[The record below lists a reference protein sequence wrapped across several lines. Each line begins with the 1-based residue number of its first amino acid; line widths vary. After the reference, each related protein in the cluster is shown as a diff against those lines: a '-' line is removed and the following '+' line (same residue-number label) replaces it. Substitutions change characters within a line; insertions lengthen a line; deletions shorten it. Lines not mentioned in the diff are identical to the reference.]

1 VVRAFLFDL
10 DGTLVDSLA
19 DIAAAMNEALVEA
32 GLPSHPP
39 DAYRRFVGDG
49 VDALARRAA
58 PGLEGDD
65 GRRSALVA
73 RYQAIYEGRLTVAT
87 QPYPGVPE
95 LVASLRARG
104 LPLAVL
110 SNKPDAA
117 TVKLVAA
124 LFAAGSFV
132 AARGQRP
139 GVPRKPDPRAAL
151 ELAAEIGVAPA
162 EIAFVGDTSVDMR
175 TARAAGMVAVGVS
188 WGFRPE
194 ELRGAGADL
203 VVDDPAAL
211 ASLLAR
217 PLAACAAAR
226 HRAHPPAMPA
236 PPREAAV
243 LVAVQLPGV
252 SDHEHEA
259 DLAELGRLVKTLGY
273 DVVAR
278 VTQRRDALAAAAVV
292 GGGKLRELARLTGG
306 DGVVPSAARAPQDKA
321 RARRA
326 AEAVEADEDEAWAE
340 VDEGDDGDDGAPA
353 GEGAAP
359 ERRASVVCVDH
370 DITPS
375 QARNL
380 ERATSARVLDRTGV
394 IVEIFHRHARS
405 REARLQVEIAR
416 LAYVVPRL
424 REGGGGGER
433 QAGRGAGESA
443 LELDRRKVRDRIA
456 ELREELAAVQREQG
470 NRRARRREQRRVA
483 LVGYTNAGK
492 SSLMRALTGSEV
504 LVEDKLFATLD
515 TTVRALKPD
524 AKPRVLVSDTV
535 GFIKKL
541 PHDLVASF
549 RSTLDEA
556 LDASLLL
563 HVVDASDPD
572 FRAQLAVTREV
583 LAEIGADAVPS
594 RLVLNKADRVAPEA
608 LERLAAEFPDAVVL
622 SAKSPGDVA
631 RLRDLVVAFFDAEMV
646 EGELDVPYARQNLVG
661 EIYEHARVVSET
673 FDERGGRFVVRA
685 HPADLARLRSLLAR

>member
-1 VVRAFLFDL
+1 
-10 DGTLVDSLA
+10 
-19 DIAAAMNEALVEA
+19 
-32 GLPSHPP
+32 
-39 DAYRRFVGDG
+39 
-49 VDALARRAA
+49 
-58 PGLEGDD
+58 
-65 GRRSALVA
+65 
-73 RYQAIYEGRLTVAT
+73 
-87 QPYPGVPE
+87 
-95 LVASLRARG
+95 
-104 LPLAVL
+104 
-110 SNKPDAA
+110 
-117 TVKLVAA
+117 
-124 LFAAGSFV
+124 
-132 AARGQRP
+132 
-139 GVPRKPDPRAAL
+139 
-151 ELAAEIGVAPA
+151 
-162 EIAFVGDTSVDMR
+162 
-175 TARAAGMVAVGVS
+175 
-188 WGFRPE
+188 
-194 ELRGAGADL
+194 
-203 VVDDPAAL
+203 
-211 ASLLAR
+211 
-217 PLAACAAAR
+217 
-226 HRAHPPAMPA
+226 MPA

-243 LVAVQLPGV
+243 LLAVHLPGV

-259 DLAELGRLVKTLGY
+259 DMAELGRLVKTLGY
-273 DVVAR
+273 DVVGT

-292 GGGKLRELARLTGG
+292 GGGKLKELARLTGG
-306 DGVVPSAARAPQDKA
+306 SGVVPSPAKAPQDKA

-326 AEAVEADEDEAWAE
+326 SEEGG
-340 VDEGDDGDDGAPA
+340 EGDDDAWADLDDEPEGEPA
-353 GEGAAP
+353 EAEGPPARAAQI
-359 ERRASVVCVDH
+359 VCVDH

-416 LAYVVPRL
+416 LVYVAPRL

-515 TTVRALKPD
+515 TTVRALKPE

-563 HVVDASDPD
+563 HVVDGSDPD

-583 LAEIGADAVPS
+583 LAEIGADQVPS
-594 RLVLNKADRVAPEA
+594 RLLFNKADRLAPGGREALLEEFPGATLMSAKAPE
-608 LERLAAEFPDAVVL
+608 
-622 SAKSPGDVA
+622 DVTA
-631 RLRDLVVAFFDAEMV
+631 LRDSIVAFFDAEMV
-646 EGELDVPYARQNLVG
+646 DGELEVPHARLSLVG
-661 EIYEHARVVSET
+661 EIYEHARVVSEEY
-673 FDERGGRFVVRA
+673 DERGATMRVRA